1 MGHPPFEWDSIFGVV
16 NFPAVNPQHE
26 EELSPQ
32 REPLLHAIVR
42 DVHFWIPLG
51 VLMAGLILLH
61 ELR

>member
-1 MGHPPFEWDSIFGVV
+1 MLGVL
-16 NFPAVNPQHE
+16 NFPAVNQGDE
-26 EELSPQ
+26 NEFSAERQ
-32 REPLLHAIVR
+32 PLLRAIVR